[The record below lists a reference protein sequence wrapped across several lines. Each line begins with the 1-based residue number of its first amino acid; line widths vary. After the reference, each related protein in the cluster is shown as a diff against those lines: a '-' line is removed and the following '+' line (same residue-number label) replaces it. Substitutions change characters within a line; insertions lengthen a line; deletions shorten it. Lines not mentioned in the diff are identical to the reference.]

1 MRNRRSITAALGSL
15 PRALVLALPL
25 AALLTGGAPTAVIAQ
40 LDLEEIVELV
50 RTAWLRHDYEELL
63 ASSDTV
69 RLQFPETGRQQ
80 GVPPAH
86 VARVL
91 REYLSSA
98 DEVSFELYQ
107 ILTASED
114 HRYAQ
119 LVRKYV
125 VRRTTDER
133 VETVFLGFRRVE
145 GRWRLREV
153 RVTS

>member
-1 MRNRRSITAALGSL
+1 MRNCRSITARLGSL
-15 PRALVLALPL
+15 QRALVLALPL
-25 AALLTGGAPTAVIAQ
+25 AALLTGAAPTAVSAQ
-40 LDLEEIVELV
+40 MDLEEIVELV
-50 RTAWLRHDYEELL
+50 RKAWLRHDYEELL

-69 RLQFPETGRQQ
+69 RLQFPEIGRQQ

-86 VARVL
+86 AARVL

>member
-1 MRNRRSITAALGSL
+1 MA
-15 PRALVLALPL
+15 RALVLALPL
-25 AALLTGGAPTAVIAQ
+25 VGLLAGGAPIAASAQ
-40 LDLEEIVELV
+40 MNLEEIVELV
-50 RTAWLRHDYEELL
+50 RHAWLRHDYEALL

-69 RLQFPETGRQQ
+69 RLQFPEIGRQQ

-86 VARVL
+86 AARVL

-98 DEVSFELYQ
+98 DEVSFELHQ

-125 VRRTTDER
+125 VKRTTDER

>member
-1 MRNRRSITAALGSL
+1 MTARHRSLQ
-15 PRALVLALPL
+15 RALVLALPL
-25 AALLTGGAPTAVIAQ
+25 AALLTGAAPTAVSAQ
-40 LDLEEIVELV
+40 MDLEEIVELV
-50 RTAWLRHDYEELL
+50 RKAWLRHDYEELL

-69 RLQFPETGRQQ
+69 RLQFPEIGRQQ

-86 VARVL
+86 AARVL

-98 DEVSFELYQ
+98 DEVSFELHQ
-107 ILTASED
+107 IHTASED

-133 VETVFLGFRRVE
+133 VETVFLGFRRVA

>member
-1 MRNRRSITAALGSL
+1 MRNCRPIAARHGSL
-15 PRALVLALPL
+15 SRAFVLALPL
-25 AALLTGGAPTAVIAQ
+25 AGLLTGWAPAAASAQ
-40 LDLEEIVELV
+40 LELEEIVELV
-50 RTAWLRHDYEELL
+50 RTAWLRHDYEGLL

-69 RLQFPETGRQQ
+69 RLQFPEIGRQQ

-86 VARVL
+86 AARVL

-107 ILTASED
+107 ILTASEN

-133 VETVFLGFRRVE
+133 VETVFFGFRRVE

>member
-1 MRNRRSITAALGSL
+1 MRNCRSITARRGSL
-15 PRALVLALPL
+15 PRALALALPL
-25 AALLTGGAPTAVIAQ
+25 AGLLTGGAPAAVSAQ

-50 RTAWLRHDYEELL
+50 RTAWLHHDYAELL

-69 RLQFPETGRQQ
+69 RLQFPEIGRQQ

-86 VARVL
+86 AARVL
-91 REYLSSA
+91 REYLGSA
-98 DEVSFELYQ
+98 DEVSFELQQ